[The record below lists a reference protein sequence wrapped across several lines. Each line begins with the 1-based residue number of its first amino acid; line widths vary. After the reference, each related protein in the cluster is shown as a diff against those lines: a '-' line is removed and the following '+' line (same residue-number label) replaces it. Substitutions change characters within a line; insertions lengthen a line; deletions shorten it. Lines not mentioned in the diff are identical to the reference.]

1 MKTKT
6 PSQLIQVTALTLA
19 IGVIPILSRAQD
31 EPTEEAVAASPWTQ
45 ADTKL
50 ANHYIRLLEKSPE
63 YGNVLD
69 LLWNLYEKKSQTEL
83 LLNYFESASKAEN
96 APAAAVL
103 IHAHLLRK
111 SDNIEAA
118 RAAYDRVTDLE
129 PENIPAL
136 LALAEI
142 ADLQKRSSKALS
154 LYTRLIEKLP
164 AESEEGLAIRLR
176 KATLNQQLGQLDT
189 AIRIWKEL
197 LSAYP
202 DKPALRTEIVS
213 LLLESGE
220 TETAISVLTE
230 LSESGDPRQQINA
243 LTELNRIYEFI
254 SNFQGAAVAGRK
266 ALELLHFKSRDYAVL
281 FSRVVQLHE
290 QFDRLTELENSLT
303 EEVSEENPTEKSL
316 HDLATFYDLTADLVK
331 QEKTLQR
338 LVESLP
344 NNMDYRLELART
356 QLRNDRFDEAAA
368 MLDGVIKES
377 ARPPLHLILLR
388 AEIALNAEDH
398 MAAETILGNHLDTV
412 PSDAE
417 TLATII
423 DFARSNYLDGLV
435 ERLLKQSAES
445 IEAVPP
451 TELARFLKERGRPQ
465 QAVDVLNEYVT
476 KVGEE
481 KIERKNRLL
490 QVTNIL
496 RDLDRT
502 DEALSAIEEA
512 IVLSPDEL
520 TLQEIRADVLIESG
534 RIEDSVEQLSRVW
547 DMLETLE
554 EKSQIDQRLFSLLRG
569 HFNKEPEPIE
579 DPSLLSGGNIQT
591 LAQYRKMAIVAN
603 KARRPG
609 DEPPPEELIAF
620 YENVKKAAE
629 TTKTLTNRYRAAWW
643 AFKLQDNHEC
653 YAQLT
658 TAKEEAGGP
667 ILDVELMLFSLAELN
682 ERTTLMVDH
691 LTTLAEID
699 PANADDYLQRRAE
712 MRFELGYEDEAIREL
727 KKLAAKPEAPLTTLS
742 TLAKVYAKQ
751 GSSGKQIEVWQQA
764 YRQANSFEKR
774 RIIKQLSTVLIENG
788 RPEEALN
795 AQLELLERESD
806 IIQRRK
812 LLDNQLNLARTHFLL
827 DWMLERFQAL
837 TQQHPFD
844 RFYPEALARVQQA
857 TGDTAGA
864 FASLKK
870 AYYMSEQNEGLLG
883 ELSAIAD
890 ELGDLKSAIY
900 YRRQLLSRGEGD
912 QLENWQTLLTMLEKD
927 LRLDEAN
934 LLRRRL
940 ENRFGRDPGFLS
952 ELAVHYKQDG
962 LRADAQ
968 RVLARIVQLRDWDLQ
983 ARFRLAL
990 IQSER
995 GYHSEALANFLHVI
1009 ENTPEVVYPGSFSRF
1024 ARPLIR
1030 VARLDD
1036 DAKTDSGNELHS
1048 FVLVVEDF
1056 PYLGG
1061 SMQDEIAEA
1070 LLANHREYQYL
1081 PAKPLWLRIRAIEE
1095 AAALSGLTGQADA
1108 WLARWGQSDR
1118 PDVEK
1123 LWAYRYLAGNDEAH
1137 ARYGALLQ
1145 SMPDSD
1151 AFINL
1156 FQGAFARLLA
1166 GNVDAIRAWIND
1178 PEARVGRHDR
1188 AACLSMA
1195 ALVLLTDPVVDA
1207 GVSHDFLY
1215 RVISELPYLDK
1226 FGAYLFAELREMGF
1240 IDEAFEIGYLAAETM
1255 KDPDVSFLFSL
1266 SQIAGKA
1273 GQKRARIQALDQALD
1288 AMEPGD
1294 SIRSRDLFLSALTE
1308 RLSLMDSDV
1317 PREKLINRLLREA
1330 EAADPASQ
1338 SNKDEKKLL
1347 IQIAGHRYNDA
1358 IKTLGEVT
1366 SRQIDF
1372 IRPRDPDPDRV
1383 RYVQIQSWQRMDQ
1396 LLRYYSARIPQDLR
1410 HGLPFADAISGDALA
1425 LPVNDSAI
1433 AQFEQ
1438 FEIGC
1443 KTLSLEWLSAPERAA
1458 LALTIE
1464 NQLVDPDSRF
1474 ELGKSLETQGFH
1486 REAVQV
1492 YQAEIRRRGKNYAP
1506 MQGLFD
1512 ASEAALDPE
1521 PALDVIHRL
1530 GTREYNPPPGITSSY
1545 IAEQHARFLAIS
1557 RDIDRL
1563 VPLSR
1568 KPTGARGA
1576 PPITTQAHLPF
1587 QRALIAAYRQSGDED
1602 ALLRLLTHLRNFE
1615 EIENRHRLLG
1625 AKLLEGKG
1633 QPEEALKWLTE
1644 ITLNGDDS
1652 ELEREVM
1659 TQLARLYR
1667 SEQTAD
1673 IDALVALAHHSLESQ
1688 PHSAA
1693 LALALATGEA
1703 GATEQAL
1710 ALLTTIRRNTSDR
1723 SNRFFTSLS
1732 LILTKHQQGIQLS
1745 RMPNE
1750 WEAIFHDFDYND
1762 SSVNSAGLPESNA
1775 SHLVNWINDLTG
1787 PSLELANL
1795 IAETPVPVEA
1805 AWLQQLIVAWNRDQL
1820 QATALELLA
1829 DADRTGRDRI
1839 LSTLP
1844 AFGESGIVAAREFIS
1859 ASAMPGTHYFADF
1872 PQQQVLFFHRIGD
1885 RARLLEVHSR
1895 FMQEAESDI
1904 FRQTGLNTE
1913 FATLLSR
1920 RKLPALF
1927 QQLGEKD
1934 LAGRLFRRY
1943 HEQLT
1948 SYRWNHH
1955 LFLEDFASYLIETEQ
1970 FDEAENL
1977 LHKVFQKSLSVDLRL
1992 LMKLYADWG
2001 KLDSWEDRTA
2011 ELHLTSGRRIL
2022 LREWRTA
2029 LAEGREM
2036 VEYTGSW

>member
-19 IGVIPILSRAQD
+19 IGVISILSHAED

-50 ANHYIRLLEKSPE
+50 ANHYIRLLEKNPE

-83 LLNYFESASKAEN
+83 LLSYFESASNPGN
-96 APAAAVL
+96 ATAVAVL

-111 SDNIEAA
+111 SDNVDAA

-129 PENIPAL
+129 PDNIPAL

-154 LYTRLIEKLP
+154 LYNRLIEKLP
-164 AESEEGLAIRLR
+164 ADSEEGLAIRLR
-176 KATLNQQLGQLDT
+176 KATLNQQLGQLNT
-189 AIRIWKEL
+189 AIGIWKEL

-243 LTELNRIYEFI
+243 LNELNRIYEFI
-254 SNFQGAAVAGRK
+254 SNFQGAAESGRK
-266 ALELLHFKSRDYAVL
+266 ALELLHFKSRDYSVL

-290 QFDRLTELENSLT
+290 QFDRLTELENSLAQV
-303 EEVSEENPTEKSL
+303 VSEENPTEKSL
-316 HDLATFYDLTADLVK
+316 HDLATFYDLTADPVK
-331 QEKTLQR
+331 QEQALYR

-344 NNMDYRLELART
+344 HNMDYRLELARA

-368 MLDGVIKES
+368 MLDGIIKES
-377 ARPPLHLILLR
+377 ARPPLHLIILR
-388 AEIALNAEDH
+388 AEIALNSEDH

-412 PSDAE
+412 PSDAKM
-417 TLATII
+417 LATVI

-445 IEAVPP
+445 IEAVAP
-451 TELARFLKERGRPQ
+451 TELARFLTERGRPQ
-465 QAVDVLNEYVT
+465 QAVDVLNEYVA
-476 KVGEE
+476 KVGQD
-481 KIERKNRLL
+481 KIERKNRLI
-490 QVTNIL
+490 QITNIL

-520 TLQEIRADVLIESG
+520 TLQETRADILIESG

-547 DMLETLE
+547 DKLETLE

-569 HFNKEPEPIE
+569 HFNKEHEPIE

-603 KARRPG
+603 KALRPG
-609 DEPPPEELIAF
+609 DETPPEELIEF
-620 YENVKKAAE
+620 YETVKKAAE

-658 TAKEEAGGP
+658 SAKEEAGGP

-699 PANADDYLQRRAE
+699 PANADYYLQRRAE

-727 KKLAAKPEAPLTTLS
+727 KRLAAKPEAPLTTLS

-788 RPEEALN
+788 RPEEALD

-827 DWMLERFQAL
+827 DWVLARFQAL

-844 RFYPEALARVQQA
+844 RFYPEALARVLQA

-900 YRRQLLSRGEGD
+900 YRRQLLARGEGD
-912 QLENWQTLLTMLEKD
+912 QVENWQTLLTMLEKD

-1009 ENTPEVVYPGSFSRF
+1009 ENTPEVVYPRSFNHF

-1048 FVLVVEDF
+1048 FVLLVEDF

-1095 AAALSGLTGQADA
+1095 AAALSGLTGQTEA
-1108 WLARWGQSDR
+1108 WLARWEHSDR
-1118 PDVEK
+1118 PDIEK

-1166 GNVDAIRAWIND
+1166 GDIDAIHAWIND

-1207 GVSHDFLY
+1207 GVSHDFIY
-1215 RVISELPYLDK
+1215 RVISEMPYLEK

-1240 IDEAFEIGYLAAETM
+1240 IDEAFEIGSRAAETM
-1255 KDPDVSFLFSL
+1255 EDPDVSFLFSL

-1273 GQKRARIQALDQALD
+1273 GRKQTRIQALDRALD
-1288 AMEPGD
+1288 TMEPGD

-1330 EAADPASQ
+1330 ETADPASQ

-1347 IQIAGHRYNDA
+1347 IKIAGQRYNDA

-1396 LLRYYSARIPQDLR
+1396 LLRYYSARIPQDLK

-1443 KTLSLEWLSAPERAA
+1443 KTLPLEWLSAPERTA
-1458 LALTIE
+1458 LALTVE

-1492 YQAEIRRRGKNYAP
+1492 YQAEVRRRGKNYAP
-1506 MQGLFD
+1506 MQGLFN
-1512 ASEAALDPE
+1512 ASETALDPE

-1587 QRALIAAYRQSGDED
+1587 QRALIEAYRQSGDEN
-1602 ALLRLLTHLRNFE
+1602 ALLRLLTHLRNFD

-1625 AKLLEGKG
+1625 AKLLEDKG
-1633 QPEEALKWLTE
+1633 QPEEALEWLTE

-1667 SEQTAD
+1667 DEQTSD
-1673 IDALVALAHHSLESQ
+1673 IDALVTLAHHSLESQ
-1688 PHSAA
+1688 PHSVALT
-1693 LALALATGEA
+1693 LALASGEA

-1710 ALLTTIRRNTSDR
+1710 ALLTKIRRNTSDR

-1732 LILTKHQQGIQLS
+1732 LILTKHQKGIQLS
-1745 RMPNE
+1745 EMPNE

-1787 PSLELANL
+1787 PSFELANL
-1795 IAETPVPVEA
+1795 IAETPVPVQA

-1820 QATALELLA
+1820 QATALRLLA

-1859 ASAMPGTHYFADF
+1859 ASAVPGTHYFADY

-1885 RARLLEVHSR
+1885 RTRLLEVHSR
-1895 FMQEAESDI
+1895 FMQEAKSDI

-1943 HEQLT
+1943 HDQLT

-1970 FDEAENL
+1970 FDEAETF

-1992 LMKLYADWG
+1992 LMKLYADWD

-2011 ELHLTSGRRIL
+2011 ELHLTSGRLIL

-2036 VEYTGSW
+2036 VEYTSSW